1 MCEVIRCECLQDG
14 AVVLE
19 SEGNVGV
26 FCITGVVESLVSN
39 LVDGDDRR

>member
-1 MCEVIRCECLQDG
+1 MCECLQDG
-14 AVVLE
+14 AVALE

-26 FCITGVVESLVSN
+26 FCIHCVVESLVSN